1 MTGMVTH
8 CIKVKRLGQGSQMIL
23 FVLGVLLG
31 AGCLAVY
38 NEMYTRWLYADVKR
52 RAKQQGITDNQMRDA
67 LVWATK
73 EEVEANLNGSTTGRR

>member
-1 MTGMVTH
+1 MVFSSMITFA
-8 CIKVKRLGQGSQMIL
+8 LGI
-23 FVLGVLLG
+23 LLG

-52 RAKQQGITDNQMRDA
+52 RAKQQGISERQMKDA

-73 EEVEANLNGSTTGRR
+73 EEIEAKLIGK